1 MDWQAYQLYF
11 CLILAGLQLMLILG
25 FFLLRSEL
33 NYLKARMRRLLET
46 GQEMDL
52 ASALER
58 FKDVKEVKEAIERLE
73 EVLADINTELA
84 RCFSRVGMVRFNAFQ
99 EGSNDLSFALALL
112 NQEGEGF
119 ILTSIYAREE
129 TRVFLKPVQKGRPL
143 IRLSQEEEQAL
154 AQALG
159 LGTEGQII

>member
-1 MDWQAYQLYF
+1 
-11 CLILAGLQLMLILG
+11 MLILG

-58 FKDVKEVKEAIERLE
+58 FKDVKEVRETIERLE
-73 EVLADINTELA
+73 EVLADIKTELS

-119 ILTSIYAREE
+119 ILTSIYARDE

-159 LGTEGQII
+159 LETEGQII